1 VASRTQI
8 YETTD
13 WQIWT
18 YVPLA
23 GSFVLDFSKL
33 NGSDTLGATGGS
45 IEIQDVQI
53 ASINISEGSPVTQG
67 IFTIPTPASMS
78 CSLIV
83 DDFTSTLSQNYLIG
97 TPIWVTLKNAE
108 TYDDTTYLKNT
119 PMFMGRI
126 RSFNVTLT
134 PGTNIASI
142 EIEATSQTEDDLN
155 VLMTILKDNIV
166 YKTAAIGAAATAL
179 GIPNLFKESF
189 NHFGGTALGAY
200 ETKSYGEY
208 ISDMVLCDLNVV
220 RDDVTP
226 VEVVTGASSRTFN
239 YNTGIKT
246 TTYSTSTLPVIQT
259 FDSDTISDLI
269 LDWDGAGSPTGV
281 TLTNYYNSSLIYQYG
296 STSDSASGGAVLFTS
311 VVDLKDVNEMKSFA
325 DLALFYNKTFA
336 PVTISTV
343 TARNFQDLTYRED
356 TVYTPGLSPVS
367 AWLYPENL
375 LRIGQL
381 ARINMP
387 TYGFTNYDAI
397 VVGRNIEVS
406 NDFVLTT
413 YNLWKGY

>member
-1 VASRTQI
+1 
-8 YETTD
+8 
-13 WQIWT
+13 
-18 YVPLA
+18 
-23 GSFVLDFSKL
+23 
-33 NGSDTLGATGGS
+33 
-45 IEIQDVQI
+45 
-53 ASINISEGSPVTQG
+53 
-67 IFTIPTPASMS
+67 
-78 CSLIV
+78 
-83 DDFTSTLSQNYLIG
+83 
-97 TPIWVTLKNAE
+97 
-108 TYDDTTYLKNT
+108 
-119 PMFMGRI
+119 
-126 RSFNVTLT
+126 
-134 PGTNIASI
+134 
-142 EIEATSQTEDDLN
+142 
-155 VLMTILKDNIV
+155 
-166 YKTAAIGAAATAL
+166 
-179 GIPNLFKESF
+179 
-189 NHFGGTALGAY
+189 
-200 ETKSYGEY
+200 
-208 ISDMVLCDLNVV
+208 MVLCDLNVV